1 MTTRSTLEVLPNE
14 LLLDIF
20 EYLPVQDLYKTFS
33 GLNSRLTNIINS
45 FQAFHFEQR
54 QSKNIDDSAFAHRI
68 TTLIIRHS
76 DPINLSLYPNLQA
89 LKLEWPSQQQC
100 NQAIY
105 QSQLKHLYIGHA
117 FHEGDTEQLIKH
129 VFANG
134 FPQLRSCH
142 MENLQQHSSII
153 NGYATILPTLSSIKI
168 FTIHTQDLIRLL
180 LLCPNLSR
188 LSIKFFANATVDLNY
203 FKQLLPIPHE
213 NLHTLIFDSVDQ
225 MSIETIDSLLT
236 FVPNL
241 TYLSIN
247 NPRCRNNKINIKQI
261 AHSLHRHV
269 LPNLCQFNANIWLDD
284 LDNNYLNNIE
294 IIKSLHPLFK
304 RVQLSSGGSRLIISS
319 SSC

>member
-1 MTTRSTLEVLPNE
+1 LTT
-14 LLLDIF
+14 
-20 EYLPVQDLYKTFS
+20 
-33 GLNSRLTNIINS
+33 IINS
-45 FQAFHFEQR
+45 FQAFYFEQR
-54 QSKNIDDSAFAHRI
+54 QSKNIDDSVFADRI

-76 DPINLSLYPNLQA
+76 DPIDLSLYPNLQA

-100 NQAIY
+100 NQTID

-142 MENLQQHSSII
+142 MENLQQRISII

-188 LSIKFFANATVDLNY
+188 LSIKFFANATVDLNC

-213 NLHTLIFDSVDQ
+213 NLHKLIFDSVDQ

-247 NPRCRNNKINIKQI
+247 NPRCRNNKINVKQI

-269 LPNLCQFNANIWLDD
+269 LPNLCQFNAKIWLDD